1 MRLIF
6 RVRPENWL
14 VILEVSDLKLQRF
27 SIFMCG
33 IIFILTSSKLN
44 GLIYRFS
51 HKTFII
57 PLLDHYFK
65 HKWKYN
71 AKILQCFILYLVF
84 SLQTLTIR
92 RAARE
97 SHLYSSLP
105 FLSTHKQS
113 GICFWDKFLL
123 LLVAVHSITRPLLDK
138 IDPHLEIRN

>member
-1 MRLIF
+1 
-6 RVRPENWL
+6 
-14 VILEVSDLKLQRF
+14 
-27 SIFMCG
+27 MCG

-92 RAARE
+92 RAAE
-97 SHLYSSLP
+97 GKPSLFFSTISPYSQ
-105 FLSTHKQS
+105 TI
-113 GICFWDKFLL
+113 GYLL
-123 LLVAVHSITRPLLDK
+123 LR
-138 IDPHLEIRN
+138 